1 MALFPNLSRPDV
13 TRSSAGFKSVYKP
26 KVGGVRF
33 ADLLDQVS
41 SVDPEVTF
49 PIKFEITLGFHILRP
64 DRTKSFWTISVQIR
78 KKR

>member
-1 MALFPNLSRPDV
+1 MSLNRVYSSESVALFQSLTCPNA

-41 SVDPEVTF
+41 SVDPEVNT
-49 PIKFEITLGFHILRP
+49 
-64 DRTKSFWTISVQIR
+64 
-78 KKR
+78 

>member
-13 TRSSAGFKSVYKP
+13 TRNSAGFKSVYKP

-41 SVDPEVTF
+41 AVDPEVTF
-49 PIKFEITLGFHILRP
+49 PIKFEITGLPCITSEQNEKGA
-64 DRTKSFWTISVQIR
+64 
-78 KKR
+78 KKYPKFLVN